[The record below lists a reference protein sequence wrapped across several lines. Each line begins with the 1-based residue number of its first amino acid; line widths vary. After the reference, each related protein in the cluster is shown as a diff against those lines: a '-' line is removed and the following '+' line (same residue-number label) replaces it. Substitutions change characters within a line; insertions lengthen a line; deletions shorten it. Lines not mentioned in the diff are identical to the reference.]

1 VHLLTRGHFWSCD
14 EDGAVIVAVYHTRK
28 PHATRKPHG
37 SMVHSVSGCLWG
49 VQVKLGSLENA
60 RAIPEHLRCVIT
72 TRRYTNPRL
81 PLPYLTSM
89 FHRSGIVA
97 DRSFTLR
104 EYIFWTVFAAVI
116 LTR

>member
-1 VHLLTRGHFWSCD
+1 
-14 EDGAVIVAVYHTRK
+14 
-28 PHATRKPHG
+28 
-37 SMVHSVSGCLWG
+37 
-49 VQVKLGSLENA
+49 
-60 RAIPEHLRCVIT
+60 VIT

-116 LTR
+116 LTRWPSYTNLTPYSVCKYELPTSSLSNVIVWQTDRYDRN